1 MDRERGRGGFMWCVC
16 EKAEEVEGLFS

>member
-16 EKAEEVEGLFS
+16 EKAKEVEGLFS